1 MGGLFC
7 AQIVLSSG
15 DGGFVDSCETASSLG
30 NVSLMKP
37 YSAGIKYAGGKPLS
51 FWLRAWYDLW
61 IEEGKWSEKTLTAS
75 TAGFSY
81 VLIDCSIDLICSPD
95 SSFSGSEI
103 NSCS

>member
-1 MGGLFC
+1 MPGIDKKFRIWINRLSGKVGGLFC

-51 FWLRAWYDLW
+51 FWLRA
-61 IEEGKWSEKTLTAS
+61 
-75 TAGFSY
+75 
-81 VLIDCSIDLICSPD
+81 
-95 SSFSGSEI
+95 
-103 NSCS
+103 